1 MIQQKKIISF
11 RLYLF
16 FITLNITSIVLNE
29 SPIKIKIKIFNPSN
43 EKTKLRFTLVPTR
56 TKSKISKAFH
66 KWLYDCFTSFKS
78 EFFED
83 NIIDITIIPSKAEML
98 T

>member
-1 MIQQKKIISF
+1 MNLDRGETEGCLWDKKWKMKPKAKK
-11 RLYLF
+11 YA
-16 FITLNITSIVLNE
+16 
-29 SPIKIKIKIFNPSN
+29 KKIFNPSN
-43 EKTKLRFTLVPTR
+43 EKTKLSFTLVPTS

-83 NIIDITIIPSKAEML
+83 NIIDITIIPSKAEMI

>member
-29 SPIKIKIKIFNPSN
+29 GPIKIKIKIFNPSN
-43 EKTKLRFTLVPTR
+43 EKTKLSFTLVPTS
-56 TKSKISKAFH
+56 TKSKISKGSTNDYMIVLHHLNLNFL
-66 KWLYDCFTSFKS
+66 K
-78 EFFED
+78 
-83 NIIDITIIPSKAEML
+83 IIL
-98 T
+98 